1 MTIRRAAL
9 AAFTGVALLATP
21 VVAPAGAQEQ
31 ESDLLPLSITP
42 TTGPAGTAV
51 TAGGA
56 GCAPQQAFNAF
67 IQVYFADQI
76 DVLNAAEGEIS
87 DNGTWSL
94 EVTVPAG
101 TDPAGTY
108 SVFATCFVNNGE
120 DVEVAAEY
128 EAAPFDVTGDVIT
141 PGPQAAPAAPVPGD
155 PTFTG

>member
-9 AAFTGVALLATP
+9 AAFTGVALLATL

-31 ESDLLPLSITP
+31 DPALLPLSITP
-42 TTGPAGTAV
+42 TSGPAGTAV
-51 TAGGA
+51 TASGA
-56 GCAPQQAFNAF
+56 ACAPQQAFNAF
-67 IQVYFADQI
+67 IQVYFAGQI
-76 DVLNAAEGEIS
+76 DVLNAAEGEVS

-94 EVTVPAG
+94 QVTVPAG

-120 DVEVAAEY
+120 AVEVAAEY
-128 EAAPFDVTGDVIT
+128 ENSPFDVTGDAIA
-141 PGPQAAPAAPVPGD
+141 PGPQAAPASPVPGD